1 VRRRPTI
8 PPTRA
13 LRVLGR
19 ALPQAG
25 VAAGSGPSVSG
36 ALGLAHVMSTTHRQT
51 PPTAGRDP
59 LRPRWALLSAIAVT
73 AALATVLIA
82 IAYSYGRENE
92 SLDLGRGLLWVGLS
106 CIYVPIFARM
116 LSPAVARKERLTLV
130 FLAGVLLYVVKVLYA
145 PTQFG
150 GSDEYT
156 HFVNAQHIL
165 DWGRLYTAN
174 SILPESANYPGLASA
189 AAAVSLLTGMN
200 LFVSSLIFLGVARVM
215 LLIALFFVFERL
227 TRSARVAGVAVL
239 LYCANPNYLMW
250 ASQFAYESLS
260 VPLMVVVL
268 VCLLAERPRDREP
281 LLGQVRGLAGG
292 PPSLQDRALPT
303 PAEIAAITPLPR
315 IRHRERQRSTATSTA
330 SSSEAPVVESLSQPD
345 PLGSAPWTGAA
356 LLLIAATAITHHL
369 TSYALALL
377 LWALVAIT
385 AWAGRPNRR
394 CLVFALAATA
404 CSGAWL
410 LLHGRS
416 TVGYLAD
423 IFGRAVES
431 LGGIIGGGQALHAP
445 FQGNGY
451 GATAAPDEI
460 ILAFAGVL
468 LVGAGIVYGALLLL
482 RARGRRLAGWLS
494 PDPAGAL
501 TLVLAVGGI
510 AWIGALALRAAPAA
524 WEVANRSADF
534 LFIAAALIMAQAATA
549 LADGGRRVKLRRA
562 GVVACACLAF
572 LGGTVLGWESYVRLA
587 RPTHVKVGDAT
598 IRPPSATV
606 AAWAA
611 RNLPRSASIATDA
624 SSGRLLLQYGFRRVI
639 AGAGTAA
646 EALRAAS
653 GDWKRDWLSD
663 NAIDYVIVDRRPS
676 SADTRV
682 GLTFARPDELREPL
696 FPAAAIG
703 DFERMPGATRVFDSG
718 DIVVYDVT
726 KVRRPGQASRRTF
739 VAAAPRRQHRET
751 AGFALALLGLA
762 LLPIVIS
769 VTRLRIRLWNRQ
781 HALLE
786 LDAQHAVASQHRDG
800 RRRASA
806 LLATEVLA
814 VTCVLALLVLNVL
827 VSGPQWLNAV
837 LGLPVALLLPG
848 HAVMSVLFGRSQPP
862 PAERLVVGVALSIAA
877 LIVAIVVLDAAGQR
891 IDRLAMLSVLAAL
904 QLVALTTT
912 FVRARIDRIPLRP
925 LAPPLPRLAVA
936 VSSALVVAVVVGLV
950 GEALTIASRPSVT
963 TSVAGY
969 AALSVERDGSRGL
982 IIDVESNELTPV
994 TYEFE
999 LEARVGERPAAV
1011 SSLALAPG
1019 SKAQLRLP
1027 IGDRARSVVVV
1038 VRQRQ
1043 RGPDAGR
1050 DLGPPLSVTL
1060 EPLSTGPAA

>member
-8 PPTRA
+8 PMLA
-13 LRVLGR
+13 VD
-19 ALPQAG
+19 AG
-25 VAAGSGPSVSG
+25 APARPGG
-36 ALGLAHVMSTTHRQT
+36 ALKLRGH
-51 PPTAGRDP
+51 TAPLRHTGRDP

-73 AALATVLIA
+73 AALGTVVIA

-130 FLAGVLLYVVKVLYA
+130 FLAGVLLYVVKVLYD
-145 PTQFG
+145 PTQLG
-150 GSDEYT
+150 QSDEYT

-165 DWGRLYTAN
+165 DWGRLYTGN
-174 SILPESANYPGLASA
+174 TILPESANYPGLASA

-200 LFVSSLIFLGVARVM
+200 LFASSLIILGVARVM
-215 LLIALFFVFERL
+215 LLIALFLVFERL
-227 TRSARVAGVAVL
+227 TRSARIAGVAAL
-239 LYCANPNYLMW
+239 LYCAEPNFLMW
-250 ASQFAYESLS
+250 SAQFSYESLS
-260 VPLMVVVL
+260 LPLMVVVL
-268 VCLLAERPRDREP
+268 VCLLGERPRDRES
-281 LLGQVRGLAGG
+281 LLGQVRGLVGG
-292 PPSLQDRALPT
+292 PPSLQDRASPT
-303 PAEIAAITPLPR
+303 PAESAAIEPLPR
-315 IRHRERQRSTATSTA
+315 IRHRERQRLTATSTVP
-330 SSSEAPVVESLSQPD
+330 SSEAPVVESLSQPD
-345 PLGSAPWTGAA
+345 PLGSAAPWTGAA
-356 LLLIAATAITHHL
+356 LLLIAATAMTHHV

-385 AWAGRPNRR
+385 VWAGRLNRR

-410 LLHGRS
+410 LLHGLS
-416 TVGYLAD
+416 TVGYLDD
-423 IFGRAVES
+423 IFRRAEQSVA
-431 LGGIIGGGQALHAP
+431 GVIGGQALHAP
-445 FQGNGY
+445 FQGGY
-451 GATAAPDEI
+451 GATAAPDER
-460 ILAFAGVL
+460 ILALANVL
-468 LVGAGIVYGALLLL
+468 LVVAGIVYGALLLL
-482 RARGRRLAGWLS
+482 RTRGRRPAGWLS

-501 TLVLAVGGI
+501 TLVLVVGGI
-510 AWIGALALRAAPAA
+510 AWIGALAMRVAPSA
-524 WEVANRSADF
+524 WIVANRSADF
-534 LFIAAALIMAQAATA
+534 LFIGVALLMAQAATA

-562 GVVACACLAF
+562 GVIACACLAF
-572 LGGTVLGWESYVRLA
+572 LGGSVLGWDSYVRLA
-587 RPTHVKVGDAT
+587 RPTQVKVGDAI
-598 IRPPSATV
+598 IRPQSDTV

-611 RNLPRSASIATDA
+611 RNLPRSASIATDD
-624 SSGRLLLQYGFRRVI
+624 SSGRLLQQYGFRRVL
-639 AGAGTAA
+639 AGGGTVY
-646 EALRAAS
+646 EALRAES
-653 GDWKRDWLSD
+653 GDWKRDFVAD
-663 NAIDYVIVDRRPS
+663 NAIDYVILDRRPA
-676 SADTRV
+676 SADTKG

-739 VAAAPRRQHRET
+739 IAAAPRRPHRET

-762 LLPIVIS
+762 LLPAVMS
-769 VTRLRIRLWNRQ
+769 VTRLRIRSRNRQ
-781 HALLE
+781 HAPPR
-786 LDAQHAVASQHRDG
+786 LDAQHAVVSQHRDSP
-800 RRRASA
+800 RRASA
-806 LLATEVLA
+806 LLSTEVLA
-814 VTCVLALLVLNVL
+814 VTCLLVLLVLNVL
-827 VSGPQWLNAV
+827 ASGPQWLNAV
-837 LGLPVALLLPG
+837 LGLPVALLFPG

-877 LIVAIVVLDAAGQR
+877 LIVAMVVLDAAGQR
-891 IDRLAMLSVLAAL
+891 IDRLAMLSVLAAV

-912 FVRARIDRIPLRP
+912 LVRARVDRIPLRL

-936 VSSALVVAVVVGLV
+936 VSSALVVAVVVSSV
-950 GEALTIASRPSVT
+950 GGALTIARQPSVT

-969 AALSVERDGSRGL
+969 SALSVERDGSRGL
-982 IIDVESNELTPV
+982 IVGVESNELTPA

-999 LEARVGERPAAV
+999 LEARAGERPV
-1011 SSLALAPG
+1011 VVGSLSLAPG